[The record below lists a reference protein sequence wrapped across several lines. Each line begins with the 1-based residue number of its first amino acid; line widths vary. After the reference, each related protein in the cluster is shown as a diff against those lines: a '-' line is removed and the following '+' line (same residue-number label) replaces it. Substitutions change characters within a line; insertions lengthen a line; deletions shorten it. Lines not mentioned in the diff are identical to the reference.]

1 MAPPSPLSIAT
12 SSVQRLVKEEASYHR
27 ELQQQEQRIQR
38 LEAETGPDEDGNR
51 QYALN
56 QEVCILVVV
65 FLLYSNIYVCQG
77 QWDLIYTPAFFFSPV
92 GNMYGILLIMGN
104 L

>member
-56 QEVCILVVV
+56 QEVCIFIVM
-65 FLLYSNIYVCQG
+65 FRLYSHIYERQG
-77 QWDLIYTPAFFFSPV
+77 PLDLIWIPVPFSQL
-92 GNMYGILLIMGN
+92 GTCMEFY
-104 L
+104 